1 MKYLP
6 DAANKPK
13 IKLHFYTKYIALLI
27 DEILYCIKEI
37 AGHILMCALVKHTR
51 IPFSKT
57 VNFLCLCTFFLFLS
71 VFALFSGFSSFS
83 FSFSPSLKKFHLC
96 CYALECG
103 LDRQYIYRATITS
116 KIYWVF
122 TCFHRIS

>member
-13 IKLHFYTKYIALLI
+13 IKLHFYTKYIALPI
-27 DEILYCIKEI
+27 DEIYCIKEI
-37 AGHILMCALVKHTR
+37 AWHILICALIKHTR
-51 IPFSKT
+51 MPFSKT
-57 VNFLCLCTFFLFLS
+57 VCFVCLCTFFLFCLFLHFFS
-71 VFALFSGFSSFS
+71 VFSSFS
-83 FSFSPSLKKFHLC
+83 FSFCPSPKKFHPC
-96 CYALECG
+96 CSTLECG

-116 KIYWVF
+116 KIYWAF

>member
-83 FSFSPSLKKFHLC
+83 FSEKISSLLLC
-96 CYALECG
+96 PRMWTGQAI
-103 LDRQYIYRATITS
+103 YIQSYNHI
-116 KIYWVF
+116 KNILGIYLLSQN
-122 TCFHRIS
+122 ILI